1 MLFLSNFGRKII
13 FTCSV
18 NFWHPQDS
26 NSFSLKQALITWPL
40 SASEISSKVT
50 ITLSWKQL
58 FLACLWHWKI
68 FMSDQL
74 FAPPIEGFNCLFFL
88 AVLKK
93 ENVFILQLFRE
104 RLSEKVRAT
113 VLKGIVGGVEFT
125 VLCSSEK
132 FDRMAREAIEHVCE
146 C

>member
-40 SASEISSKVT
+40 SASELSSKVT

-88 AVLKK
+88 PFWRRKMSSYYNYFEKGCRKKCARQSWKVLW
-93 ENVFILQLFRE
+93 VVLSSLFCVLQRNLTEWQE
-104 RLSEKVRAT
+104 RP
-113 VLKGIVGGVEFT
+113 
-125 VLCSSEK
+125 
-132 FDRMAREAIEHVCE
+132 
-146 C
+146 